1 MFRGYD
7 RSQQMW
13 LGVQFYAEGCSDG
26 TAAATGK
33 IITQIRE
40 IGLEC
45 ESTRRILHGERLAKK
60 KS

>member
-1 MFRGYD
+1 
-7 RSQQMW
+7 MW